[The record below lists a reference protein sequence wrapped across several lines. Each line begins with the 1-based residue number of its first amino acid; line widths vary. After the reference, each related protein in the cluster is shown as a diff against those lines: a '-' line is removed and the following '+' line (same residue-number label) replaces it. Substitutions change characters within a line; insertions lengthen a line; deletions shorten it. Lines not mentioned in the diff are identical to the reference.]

1 MRYIDNSPTD
11 INCRTSQ
18 LVLDIR
24 SAKVTSFEYSKP
36 NEILCRIC
44 SNLFRVCEKLTY
56 NIKFQMFPK
65 YISFGIWSIWSLQ
78 ILVGKVRCEF
88 SGFYVDNGIGQ
99 TVMEESIPRADTQLM
114 RHHILELLD
123 LPDRP
128 DTERFPSVIRL
139 VLNEFSLE
147 FVCTASE
154 IDSK

>member
-24 SAKVTSFEYSKP
+24 SAKVTSFEYFKP
-36 NEILCRIC
+36 NAILCRIF
-44 SNLFRVCEKLTY
+44 SYLFRVCEKLTY

-65 YISFGIWSIWSLQ
+65 YILFGIWSILSLQ

-147 FVCTASE
+147 LVCTASE

>member
-1 MRYIDNSPTD
+1 M
-11 INCRTSQ
+11 
-18 LVLDIR
+18 V
-24 SAKVTSFEYSKP
+24 
-36 NEILCRIC
+36 
-44 SNLFRVCEKLTY
+44 
-56 NIKFQMFPK
+56 PK
-65 YISFGIWSIWSLQ
+65 YILFGIWSIWSLQ